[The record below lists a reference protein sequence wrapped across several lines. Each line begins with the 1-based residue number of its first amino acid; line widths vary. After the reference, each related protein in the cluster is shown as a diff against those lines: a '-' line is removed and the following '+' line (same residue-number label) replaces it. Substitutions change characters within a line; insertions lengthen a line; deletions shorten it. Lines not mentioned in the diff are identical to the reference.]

1 MVELQIVLSSREH
14 VYSSV
19 STVTVQALVQGQGS
33 RGALFVVIH
42 SYRVHGL
49 DCFNSRKMF
58 VELQILNQVSQ
69 FLWRGSLF
77 YPNVKVEL
85 SPRHHHLP

>member
-1 MVELQIVLSSREH
+1 MLSSREH

-33 RGALFVVIH
+33 RGTLFVVIH